1 MFRLPSRWTE
11 ATATEKGLHSH
22 RLPLCLKGHLH
33 CPVFVNKV
41 GGRTLSGLT
50 LFPVLNPESSV
61 FNNTAS
67 LLKNDADDVCL
78 NAAHS

>member
-11 ATATEKGLHSH
+11 ATATEKGLYSH

-41 GGRTLSGLT
+41 GGRVPR
-50 LFPVLNPESSV
+50 FPALNPESSV

-78 NAAHS
+78 NAADS